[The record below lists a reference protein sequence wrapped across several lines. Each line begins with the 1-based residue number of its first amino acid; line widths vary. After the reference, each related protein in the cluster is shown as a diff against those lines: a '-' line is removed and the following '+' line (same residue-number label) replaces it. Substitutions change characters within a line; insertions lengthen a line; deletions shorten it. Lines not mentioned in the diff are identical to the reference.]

1 MKPSLCV
8 NCLLIMAVKR
18 KYNLRFGR
26 KNLPAFILEKDNVVR
41 IIVFTTIY
49 SLVFINIF
57 RPFNSETWIPGI
69 TRFNYFL
76 YSSLMVLIG
85 MFLISL
91 SRVIMNFFTK
101 KFQIGYL
108 EYAIWIFA
116 EVVLISAIYVFIAY
130 KVGFTDNYISDYNAP
145 ITFWEAMFNIYRKAI
160 ANTIW
165 MLLIPYVISF
175 LYLSNENLVKMLK
188 DQPSKEQNII
198 HFKDEKGDIRFSVT
212 SDNVLYAESADNYVI
227 IRYLNN
233 GKVSD
238 FFLRNNLKKL
248 AEEMSDTPLQR
259 CHRSFMINVEHVST
273 IKKDN
278 ADYIVEFDT
287 NNIKNI
293 TISKTYQESIMEAFM
308 KFSHQKKQQIIPR

>member
-1 MKPSLCV
+1 
-8 NCLLIMAVKR
+8 
-18 KYNLRFGR
+18 
-26 KNLPAFILEKDNVVR
+26 
-41 IIVFTTIY
+41 
-49 SLVFINIF
+49 
-57 RPFNSETWIPGI
+57 
-69 TRFNYFL
+69 
-76 YSSLMVLIG
+76 

-238 FFLRNNLKKL
+238 FFLRNNLKNLLK
-248 AEEMSDTPLQR
+248 R
-259 CHRSFMINVEHVST
+259 CLTLLYNVAIGHL
-273 IKKDN
+273 
-278 ADYIVEFDT
+278 
-287 NNIKNI
+287 
-293 TISKTYQESIMEAFM
+293 
-308 KFSHQKKQQIIPR
+308 